1 MSQLQFDPNIVP
13 KKFIDPQGA
22 VNVQALTISATHMG
36 ISASE
41 YTDAQGQVDVNRLS
55 VAYREKEAA
64 QSQPAP
70 PAAPVPAINTVE
82 PTNPADVDWSLVRID
97 DSGVIPPAQ
106 RQALL
111 TAKVPAAV
119 IDSFEAGQ
127 KAIID
132 NNMLRLYGKLPGGKE
147 TFTAMVNWANASLEV
162 SERQRMDAAL
172 RGPAGEMAIMGYYQQ
187 FIAENPVTNQVQTGG
202 EPNLGAVDTSGGGV
216 GGGGLTGGVR
226 PFMNDKERRRAFNDV
241 RYGEDIEYTEA
252 VFARARATTAFIVA
266 KQETN
271 PTKGWSKPTGFNK

>member
-1 MSQLQFDPNIVP
+1 MSQFQFDPNIVP
-13 KKFIDPQGA
+13 QKFVDQQGT
-22 VNVQALTISATHMG
+22 VNVQALMASADQIG
-36 ISASE
+36 LKSSE
-41 YTDAQGQVDVNRLS
+41 YINQQGQIDVNRLS

-64 QSQPAP
+64 QSQPPAP
-70 PAAPVPAINTVE
+70 PVAPVPAINTVE
-82 PTNPADVDWSLVRID
+82 PTNPADVDWSMVRID

-111 TAKVPAAV
+111 TAKVPSSV

-172 RGPAGEMAIMGYYQQ
+172 RGPAGEMALMGYYQQ
-187 FIAENPVTNQVQTGG
+187 FVAENPVVPQVTG
-202 EPNLGAVDTSGGGV
+202 EPNLGAVNTIGGGIGA
-216 GGGGLTGGVR
+216 GGPTGGDR

-266 KQETN
+266 KQATN